1 MIAEQA
7 TGIAVRKTIV
17 VEAPAERAF
26 SVFTEGMTTWWPL
39 ETHHIGKVPVAAAV
53 IEPWAGGRCYERGV
67 DGSESLWGRVLVW
80 EPPHRFVFSWEL
92 SSDWAHDPEIASQV
106 EVTFTREGDSATR
119 VELERR
125 GLETYGDRSGE
136 MRDIFDSEGGWTG
149 LLERF
154 RRAAEG

>member
-1 MIAEQA
+1 MRPGALIDYRLRVHGIPLRWR
-7 TGIAVRKTIV
+7 TGIT
-17 VEAPAERAF
+17 
-26 SVFTEGMTTWWPL
+26 
-39 ETHHIGKVPVAAAV
+39 
-53 IEPWAGGRCYERGV
+53 
-67 DGSESLWGRVLVW
+67 VW

-154 RRAAEG
+154 RRAAES

>member
-67 DGSESLWGRVLVW
+67 DGS
-80 EPPHRFVFSWEL
+80 
-92 SSDWAHDPEIASQV
+92 DWAHDPEIASQV

>member
-7 TGIAVRKTIV
+7 TGIAVRKTVV

-26 SVFTEGMTTWWPL
+26 SVFTEGITMWWPL
-39 ETHHIGKVPVAAAV
+39 ETHHIGKVPATAAL
-53 IEPWAGGRCYERGV
+53 IEPRAGGRCCERGV
-67 DGSESLWGRVLVW
+67 DGSESLWGHVLVW

-92 SSDWAHDPEIASQV
+92 SCDWAHDPGIASQV
-106 EVTFTREGDSATR
+106 EVTFTPEGDNTTR
-119 VELERR
+119 VELEHR

-136 MRDIFDSEGGWTG
+136 MRDIFDSGGGWTG